1 MVYSDMCCLFKGNTH
16 TDILS
21 FAIDICLVEFQRPA
35 VFVGIIG
42 RICQLG
48 LSW

>member
-1 MVYSDMCCLFKGNTH
+1 MVSSDMCCLFKGNTH
-16 TDILS
+16 ADRLS
-21 FAIDICLVEFQRPA
+21 FAIGICLVEFRRPA

-48 LSW
+48 FSW